1 MKIAFTLLFLMII
14 SIIKVQAQDN
24 IYGPTISYQYQNGSV
39 LKTGLYYATK
49 ITSKNFLKID
59 ATANSTWTQKKYA
72 LIPELALTYYSD
84 IYYFGLFSRAELTP
98 YTVSPKVG
106 ITFITVFEL
115 DFGYGISINEKTDY
129 RPIKGFNISLRLN
142 LPLNKH

>member
-1 MKIAFTLLFLMII
+1 MKIAFTQLFLMIS

-49 ITSKNFLKID
+49 ITSKNFFKID

-84 IYYFGLFSRAELTP
+84 IYYFGLLGRAELTP
-98 YTVSPKVG
+98 YTFSPKVG
-106 ITFITVFEL
+106 FTFMTLLEL
-115 DFGYGISINEKTDY
+115 DFGYGIPINEKTDY
-129 RPIKGFNISLRLN
+129 RPIKGFNTSLRLN